1 MAGPE
6 RAVADLVVPL
16 DYTYNYR
23 VGPYL
28 EKYIQELGN
37 KKIMAVKCPKCDKVA
52 VPPREIC
59 GWCRAKMDEWV
70 EVGPDGTVENFTIA
84 HVWLN
89 KGAVE
94 RIDKPKVIAMVML
107 DGATVPLAGWLEAE
121 PSSVKKGMKVKA
133 VFKEPAENALT
144 DLSHFEPV

>member
-1 MAGPE
+1 MAGLE

-23 VGPYL
+23 VGQYL
-28 EKYIQELGN
+28 ERYIKELGN
-37 KKIMAVKCPKCDKVA
+37 KKIMAVKCPKCGKVA

-59 GWCRAKMDEWV
+59 GWCRVKMDEWV

-94 RIDKPKVIAMVML
+94 KIDVPKVIAMVML
-107 DGATVPLAGWLEAE
+107 DGATVPLAAWLEAE
-121 PSSVKKGMKVKA
+121 VGSVKKGMKVKA
-133 VFKEPAENALT
+133 VFKEPAGDALS

>member
-28 EKYIQELGN
+28 ERYIKELGN
-37 KKIMAVKCPKCDKVA
+37 KKIMATKCPKCDKVA

-59 GWCRAKMDEWV
+59 GWCRTKMDEWV
-70 EVGPDGTVENFTIA
+70 EVGPDGTVENFTVA

-94 RIDKPKVIAMVML
+94 KIEEPKVIAMVTL
-107 DGATVPLAGWLEAE
+107 DGATVPLAVWLEAD
-121 PSSVKKGMKVKA
+121 PGSVKKGMKVKVA
-133 VFKEPAENALT
+133 LREPALT
-144 DLSHFEPV
+144 DLSTVEPV